1 MKASYESPRK
11 HKLASE
17 DVRLKLAALARAI
30 ILDALQSDGRSF
42 GSARSVNVRR
52 CAGSRAGMKP
62 GVPDLVLNQQ
72 RPLRLIASGF
82 AADAAALINSVFAR
96 ALHRRLAC
104 SPPAT
109 PTLAFSSIIFVISQG
124 TSHDLH

>member
-1 MKASYESPRK
+1 MKASYESPRN

-42 GSARSVNVRR
+42 GRARSVNVRR

-62 GVPDLVLNQQ
+62 GVPDLVRNQQ
-72 RPLRLIASGF
+72 RPLRLIAAGLAAEDRKSVVSGKSVSVRV
-82 AADAAALINSVFAR
+82 ALGG
-96 ALHRRLAC
+96 RR
-104 SPPAT
+104 T
-109 PTLAFSSIIFVISQG
+109 IKNKKTNTKNHQ
-124 TSHDLH
+124 TT